1 MDTDGDGIIN
11 FIGKF
16 DGSSPSRNF
25 TYSSGGTYGAKCW
38 VSTDSFKFPKNP
50 GESMT
55 GSSFSSVAALVDTN
69 SACVK
74 DVKVTTTTSH
84 NYCGDGVINA
94 PGEECDLGGAADW
107 GSCSKATCQIQPI
120 CTPTIRSFPITYW
133 DETHTVL

>member
-16 DGSSPSRNF
+16 DGSSLSRSF

-38 VSTDSFKFPKNP
+38 VSTDFFKFPKNP
-50 GESMT
+50 GESMS

-74 DVKVTTTTSH
+74 DVKVTTTSH
-84 NYCGDGVINA
+84 NYCGDGVIDA

-107 GSCSKATCQIQPI
+107 GACSKTTCQIA
-120 CTPTIRSFPITYW
+120 CSTPPVTRSFPLRYFDIAHN
-133 DETHTVL
+133 DL